1 MKKRILSM
9 LLVLALVLTMI
20 PASALAETIN
30 DDNVFLMQSGSGK
43 CTLTSAVM
51 MLRRRAIIDGNAD
64 WETITE
70 STLGSVAWISGTGMR
85 YNYSYMGMS
94 VDVKSYSGMS
104 AAEKR
109 SALLA
114 LLDKH
119 PEGIEIYDG
128 SIPHAV
134 LLTDYD
140 ADTDTFYCADPG
152 TAAKRIKLSQSW
164 NATNR
169 GSQDN
174 VIANITQIWY
184 ITNKSG
190 GGPGLLTVKL
200 DPNGGACSE
209 ANAYVTAEGTV
220 KSLPTPTRNGYAF
233 TGWFDAASGGTK
245 ITSSYKFTKD
255 TTIYAQWKDTTIRG
269 ECGSNLKWSLNEDT
283 GVLHISGSGEMSD
296 YHSADGLESPWH
308 DYAASIKSVVIGS
321 GVKTVG
327 NYAFA
332 GLKNLS
338 SIEIN
343 AELKR
348 LGDGA
353 FYGCTALSD
362 IEGIEGVRIIG
373 NDCFRGCSALSTIG
387 IPSGCTSVGSYAFAG
402 TAIKSIS
409 VPKSVSNIGEGAFSG
424 CKKLSYAEL
433 PSGISSVSGSLFSGC
448 TALEAFFVKDDSSYG
463 GSGTTI
469 ETNAF
474 YGCTALREVGI
485 YSRAD
490 SLRIAKNAFSG
501 CKGLKSVSIDCR
513 SLILDDNA
521 FPSAAQID
529 YINISGEYGYVAPN
543 AFRGVSTSLVYP
555 ANGTKWGEHKGES
568 YGGSLVW
575 ESYDNHVH
583 DYKTTVV
590 APTCSERGYT
600 IYECKSCTEKFES
613 SYVRQLGHSF
623 VNGVCSVCGIKNP
636 FTDIDAQGK
645 HVYYTDAIIWAAEN
659 NITSGYTATSFL
671 PDGQCTRGQ
680 VVTFLWR
687 LAGQPEPTNSESG
700 FADVMDNAYYTKA
713 VTWAAERGIT
723 TGVDDTHFAPD
734 ATVTRAQFVTFLWR
748 YLDRPVYGTFNPFT
762 DVSSSSVFAPAILWA
777 YENGVTSGTTAT
789 TFAPG
794 TTATRAQV
802 VTFLYRT
809 NNLEK

>member
-64 WETITE
+64 WESITE
-70 STLGSVAWISGTGMR
+70 STLGSVAWINGTGMR
-85 YNYSYMGMS
+85 YSYSYMGIS

-128 SIPHAV
+128 NIPHAV

-200 DPNGGACSE
+200 DPNGGTCSE

-220 KSLPTPTRNGYAF
+220 KSLPTPTRDGYAF

-269 ECGSNLKWSLNEDT
+269 ECGSNLKWILNEDT
-283 GVLHISGSGEMSD
+283 GVLRISGSGEMSD

-332 GLKNLS
+332 GLKNLKS
-338 SIEIN
+338 VEIN

-353 FYGCTALSD
+353 FYGCTALND

-433 PSGISSVSGSLFSGC
+433 PSGISTVSGSLFSGC

-543 AFRGVSTSLVYP
+543 AFQGVSTTVVYP
-555 ANGTKWGEHKGES
+555 ANGTKWGDHKGEN

-600 IYECKSCTEKFES
+600 IYECKSCNEKFES

-623 VNGVCSVCGIKNP
+623 VNGECSVCGIKNP

>member
-1 MKKRILSM
+1 M
-9 LLVLALVLTMI
+9 
-20 PASALAETIN
+20 
-30 DDNVFLMQSGSGK
+30 
-43 CTLTSAVM
+43 
-51 MLRRRAIIDGNAD
+51 
-64 WETITE
+64 
-70 STLGSVAWISGTGMR
+70 
-85 YNYSYMGMS
+85 
-94 VDVKSYSGMS
+94 
-104 AAEKR
+104 
-109 SALLA
+109 
-114 LLDKH
+114 
-119 PEGIEIYDG
+119 
-128 SIPHAV
+128 
-134 LLTDYD
+134 
-140 ADTDTFYCADPG
+140 
-152 TAAKRIKLSQSW
+152 
-164 NATNR
+164 
-169 GSQDN
+169 
-174 VIANITQIWY
+174 
-184 ITNKSG
+184 
-190 GGPGLLTVKL
+190 
-200 DPNGGACSE
+200 
-209 ANAYVTAEGTV
+209 
-220 KSLPTPTRNGYAF
+220 
-233 TGWFDAASGGTK
+233 
-245 ITSSYKFTKD
+245 
-255 TTIYAQWKDTTIRG
+255 
-269 ECGSNLKWSLNEDT
+269 
-283 GVLHISGSGEMSD
+283 
-296 YHSADGLESPWH
+296 
-308 DYAASIKSVVIGS
+308 
-321 GVKTVG
+321 
-327 NYAFA
+327 
-332 GLKNLS
+332 
-338 SIEIN
+338 
-343 AELKR
+343 
-348 LGDGA
+348 
-353 FYGCTALSD
+353 
-362 IEGIEGVRIIG
+362 
-373 NDCFRGCSALSTIG
+373 
-387 IPSGCTSVGSYAFAG
+387 
-402 TAIKSIS
+402 
-409 VPKSVSNIGEGAFSG
+409 
-424 CKKLSYAEL
+424 
-433 PSGISSVSGSLFSGC
+433 SGSLFSGC

-555 ANGTKWGEHKGES
+555 ANGTKWGDHKGEN

>member
-1 MKKRILSM
+1 M
-9 LLVLALVLTMI
+9 
-20 PASALAETIN
+20 
-30 DDNVFLMQSGSGK
+30 
-43 CTLTSAVM
+43 
-51 MLRRRAIIDGNAD
+51 
-64 WETITE
+64 
-70 STLGSVAWISGTGMR
+70 
-85 YNYSYMGMS
+85 
-94 VDVKSYSGMS
+94 
-104 AAEKR
+104 
-109 SALLA
+109 
-114 LLDKH
+114 
-119 PEGIEIYDG
+119 
-128 SIPHAV
+128 
-134 LLTDYD
+134 
-140 ADTDTFYCADPG
+140 
-152 TAAKRIKLSQSW
+152 
-164 NATNR
+164 
-169 GSQDN
+169 
-174 VIANITQIWY
+174 
-184 ITNKSG
+184 
-190 GGPGLLTVKL
+190 
-200 DPNGGACSE
+200 
-209 ANAYVTAEGTV
+209 
-220 KSLPTPTRNGYAF
+220 
-233 TGWFDAASGGTK
+233 
-245 ITSSYKFTKD
+245 
-255 TTIYAQWKDTTIRG
+255 
-269 ECGSNLKWSLNEDT
+269 
-283 GVLHISGSGEMSD
+283 
-296 YHSADGLESPWH
+296 
-308 DYAASIKSVVIGS
+308 
-321 GVKTVG
+321 
-327 NYAFA
+327 
-332 GLKNLS
+332 
-338 SIEIN
+338 
-343 AELKR
+343 
-348 LGDGA
+348 
-353 FYGCTALSD
+353 
-362 IEGIEGVRIIG
+362 
-373 NDCFRGCSALSTIG
+373 
-387 IPSGCTSVGSYAFAG
+387 
-402 TAIKSIS
+402 
-409 VPKSVSNIGEGAFSG
+409 
-424 CKKLSYAEL
+424 
-433 PSGISSVSGSLFSGC
+433 SGSLFSGC

-463 GSGTTI
+463 GSGMTI

-485 YSRAD
+485 YSRAE

-501 CKGLKSVSIDCR
+501 CKSLKSVSIDCR
-513 SLILDDNA
+513 SLVLDDNA
-521 FPSAAQID
+521 FPSSAKID

-543 AFRGVSTSLVYP
+543 AFQGVSTTVVYP
-555 ANGTKWGEHKGES
+555 ANGTKWGEHKGKN